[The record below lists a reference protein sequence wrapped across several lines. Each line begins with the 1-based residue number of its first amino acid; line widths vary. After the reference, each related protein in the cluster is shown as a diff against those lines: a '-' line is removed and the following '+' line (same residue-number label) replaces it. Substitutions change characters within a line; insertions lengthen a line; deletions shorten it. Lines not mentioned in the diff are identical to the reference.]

1 MSPNLDKSNIE
12 VKTPVQML
20 KIILQK
26 DLAAFQKLRFLN
38 AIVKTLKKIK

>member
-1 MSPNLDKSNIE
+1 VYDKLNKFAMSPNLDKSNIE

-26 DLAAFQKLRFLN
+26 DLAAF
-38 AIVKTLKKIK
+38 